1 MSDVKKREKLMVDE
15 SKADVFQAY
24 ANVYDSLYSDKDY
37 ETECDFLEKIFRRF
51 DLEDVEG
58 ILDLGCGTGG
68 HAIPLAQ
75 RGYKVFGIDRSARML
90 TIAHKKAKDAGLP
103 DKSQFQVAN
112 IQDFK
117 LDKTFDVAISMFA
130 VLSYQITNDE
140 LFSTIRAARKHV
152 KTGGLFIAD
161 FWYGPAVLSQRPEER
176 VLNVRNGNDRII
188 RIVKPDMDTQKNIV
202 TVNYD
207 IIRLSGDRVVEEIEE
222 KHSMRF
228 IFKPEIEFYLKKAG
242 FSLVHFCP
250 FSNLEKKV
258 SEATWNVVAIS
269 RAA

>member
-1 MSDVKKREKLMVDE
+1 MVDE

-24 ANVYDSLYSDKDY
+24 ANIYDSLYSGKDY
-37 ETECDFLEKIFRRF
+37 ESECDFLENVFRRF
-51 DLEDVEG
+51 GLEDAES

-68 HAIPLAQ
+68 HAIPLAR
-75 RGYKVFGIDRSARML
+75 RGYEVFGIDRSAKML
-90 TIAHKKAKDAGLP
+90 TIAHKKTKDAGLP
-103 DKSQFQVAN
+103 DKVQFQAAN

-117 LDKTFDVAISMFA
+117 LDKTFDVVISMFA
-130 VLSYQITNDE
+130 VLSYQISNDE
-140 LFSTIRAARKHV
+140 LFSTISAARKHV

-188 RIVKPDMDTQKNIV
+188 RIVKPDMDTQKNVV

-207 IIRLSGDRVVEEIEE
+207 IIRLSGERVLEEIEE
-222 KHSMRF
+222 KHSMRYVF
-228 IFKPEIEFYLKKAG
+228 IPEIEFYLKNAG
-242 FSLVHFCP
+242 FSPVHFCP
-250 FSNLEKKV
+250 FSDFEKEV

-269 RAA
+269 RAT